1 MKKKEDPEQ
10 QSIELELLGSSNCE
24 EDEKE
29 AETNKLY
36 GNDINIKRPKKL
48 GRLRALLYIKDY
60 PLIMIGSK
68 CKLFFNIIFF
78 IYISFKF
85 YFSSC
90 NNDINIY
97 VFYIYHKRY

>member
-1 MKKKEDPEQ
+1 MIKKEEQEQ
-10 QSIELELLGSSNCE
+10 QSIELELIGNSNCE

-29 AETNKLY
+29 TEMNKLY

-68 CKLFFNIIFF
+68 CKQ
-78 IYISFKF
+78 F
-85 YFSSC
+85 Y
-90 NNDINIY
+90 
-97 VFYIYHKRY
+97 